1 MIIKLSNM
9 KKGFLTGFLL
19 MLAISCLAFDGVWRG
34 EINIGAAKLPLV
46 FNFSEDWAGQ
56 TRCTLDSP
64 MQGAKG
70 IPTTVKYCKDDSL
83 SIKINSIGVAFT
95 GRISSSEINGTL
107 TQRGQSFPLKLTPEK
122 SLLER
127 RPQTPV
133 GPFPYTTK
141 DTTFLSADGT
151 LLAGTLTLPAE
162 MTQKTPVVVFVTGSG
177 PQNRDEELF
186 DHRPFAVIADYLA
199 RNGVASLRYDDRG
212 VGKSEGDFA
221 SADFDVLKSDAAAAV
236 GLVRGIKAFAPVGVI
251 GHSEGGTIALSLAS
265 DRTVD
270 FAVSLAGAIAKGKD
284 IIIVQNMHGI
294 GKLDLS
300 AKQKEDIVTLLSAV
314 LDDVINGKSE
324 TEIDIDGY
332 VASGKLDISPDL
344 IATFKQSLKLMCSPA
359 YRKLLANDP
368 VTWLGKIKVPVFALN
383 GTLDT
388 QVDSKMNLPILRKAL
403 KKAKIKEY
411 PGLNHLFQHAV
422 TGELTEY
429 DEIEETI
436 SPEVLED
443 ILLFV
448 KTVK

>member
-1 MIIKLSNM
+1 MKGIFLS
-9 KKGFLTGFLL
+9 
-19 MLAISCLAFDGVWRG
+19 MLALLSSLTCYAFEGIWRG
-34 EINIGAAKLPLV
+34 DISVGPNKLPLV

-83 SIKINSIGVAFT
+83 SIKINSIGAAFT
-95 GRISSSEINGTL
+95 GRISSAEIYGTL

-133 GPFPYTTK
+133 GPFPYATK

-162 MTQKTPVVVFVTGSG
+162 MTHKTPVVVFVTGSG

-221 SADFDVLKSDAAAAV
+221 SADFYVLKSDAAAAV
-236 GLVRGIKAFAPVGVI
+236 GLVRGIKVFAPVGVI

-284 IIIVQNMHGI
+284 IIIAQNMHGI
-294 GKLDLS
+294 EKLDLS
-300 AKQKEDIVTLLSAV
+300 AKQKEDFITLLSAV

-324 TEIDIDGY
+324 SEIDIDGY

-344 IATFKQSLKLMCSPA
+344 IATLKQSLKLMCSPA

-368 VTWLGKIKVPVFALN
+368 VTWLGRIKVPVFALN

-388 QVDSKMNLPILRKAL
+388 QVDSKTNLPILSKAL